1 MSALRLVTRDGQAVE
16 VEAKRM
22 RDGFV
27 AIPNHL
33 FDAILSADIPAR
45 HMKVAMAVIRK
56 TIGFGKAEDDC
67 TIQQLAD
74 VAGIHRPDASKA
86 FHALVE
92 AKIIS
97 ARVGKYGYLVS
108 VNDPEMWDLSPY
120 KNATHSATNVA
131 KRYERTEQNATHN
144 RQSQKTSSS
153 CLLPTVVNNMPAAP
167 GKPEKRSPAT
177 NVSADLVALY
187 HERCESLPKVKLLT
201 DSRRQAIRHRW
212 MQAGRYMGRY
222 DPRDVAAGL
231 AWWSRFFDAVEGS
244 DFLTGRASSFKA
256 GLDWLLKQA
265 NFLKIVE
272 GNYDNG
278 AQHGR

>member
-1 MSALRLVTRDGQAVE
+1 MSA
-16 VEAKRM
+16 
-22 RDGFV
+22 
-27 AIPNHL
+27 
-33 FDAILSADIPAR
+33 
-45 HMKVAMAVIRK
+45 
-56 TIGFGKAEDDC
+56 
-67 TIQQLAD
+67 
-74 VAGIHRPDASKA
+74 
-86 FHALVE
+86 
-92 AKIIS
+92 
-97 ARVGKYGYLVS
+97 
-108 VNDPEMWDLSPY
+108 
-120 KNATHSATNVA
+120 AT
-131 KRYERTEQNATHN
+131 E
-144 RQSQKTSSS
+144 
-153 CLLPTVVNNMPAAP
+153 
-167 GKPEKRSPAT
+167 KPEKRSPAT

-212 MQAGRYMGRY
+212 MQAGRDMGRY

-231 AWWSRFFDAVEGS
+231 EWWGRFFAAVEGS